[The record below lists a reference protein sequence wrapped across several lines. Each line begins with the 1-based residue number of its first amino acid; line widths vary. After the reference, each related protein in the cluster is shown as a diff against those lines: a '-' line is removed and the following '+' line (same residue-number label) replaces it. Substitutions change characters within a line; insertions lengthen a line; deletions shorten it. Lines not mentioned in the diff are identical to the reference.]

1 MATAL
6 LIVIY
11 LSFISLGLPD
21 TLLGAAWPAMQADFN
36 ASLDTAGILSFTVSL
51 GTVISSLLSSKLI
64 SKFGTGPISFFS
76 ITATAVALLGYSFS
90 NNFLFL
96 VLSSI
101 PLGLGAGAVDVA
113 LNNFVSTHYRARHM
127 NWLHCFWGLGAMAA
141 PIIMSLWI
149 GTPGGWRMGYRSV
162 SFIQFFLVGMILLSF
177 PLWRR
182 VEKQSLSSINKKPAS
197 AKPISNLQ
205 ALRVP
210 GVKVTLLA
218 FFCYCAIEIS
228 TGLWSSS
235 YLIHYKGSTAETAAV
250 AASMFY
256 GGITTGRLLS
266 GFLSKRIS
274 DRHLI
279 RIGQLLSLAALL
291 LLLLPL
297 SLHYAV
303 IGLFLFGFGCAPIYP
318 SMLHVT
324 PERFG
329 SAISQ
334 TVMGLEMAVA
344 YLGST
349 ILPSLLGFVAERA
362 GISIFPYFLLLS
374 IGAMLIV
381 CELLNRRRI
390 PKHVTVRRSAAS
402 NNSDLLDNLNSI

>member
-21 TLLGAAWPAMQADFN
+21 TLLGAAWPAMQTDFN

-64 SKFGTGPISFFS
+64 SKFGTGFISFFS
-76 ITATAVALLGYSFS
+76 ITATAIALLGYSFS
-90 NNFLFL
+90 NNFMFL

-113 LNNFVSTHYRARHM
+113 LNNFVATHFRAKHM

-141 PIIMSLWI
+141 PIIMSLWV

-162 SFIQFFLVGMILLSF
+162 SIIQFFLVGVLILSL

-182 VEKQSLSSINKKPAS
+182 MEKQHLPSIDEDRPA

-205 ALRVP
+205 ALRAP
-210 GVKVTLLA
+210 GVKTTLLA

-235 YLIHYKGSTAETAAV
+235 YLVQCKDATTESAAV

-256 GGITTGRLLS
+256 GGITIGRLIS
-266 GFLSKRIS
+266 GFLSEKVS

-279 RIGQLLSLAALL
+279 RFGQILSLAALL
-291 LLLLPL
+291 LLLMPL
-297 SLHYAV
+297 SLNYAI

-329 SAISQ
+329 TAISQ
-334 TVMGLEMAVA
+334 TVMGLEMSVA

-349 ILPSLLGFVAERA
+349 ILPSLLGFVAERT

-381 CELLNRRRI
+381 CERLNHRHIQRRAAAGRD
-390 PKHVTVRRSAAS
+390 TAS